1 MEAKYKV
8 ATYIGIALLCKPMT
22 ELFLSLPMLPLL
34 QIMFYMTAR
43 LGKMMTNTKMNGLS
57 QMVMTIS
64 TTVYQDWNLMFSLT
78 QTT

>member
-1 MEAKYKV
+1 
-8 ATYIGIALLCKPMT
+8 MT